1 MSAPPG
7 DARPDLTERADGA
20 DPLAVTGLIAD
31 TVPFSLVDGPGNRFA
46 VFLQG
51 CNMDCVACHNPQT
64 IPGHAPVEGHHPVR
78 RTVGDVL
85 GDIRRAAPFIGGVT
99 VSGGEATQQPAF
111 LAALFEAIESDA
123 DLRRLSCL
131 VDSNGACDPS
141 VWDRLAPV
149 FDGAMIDLKC
159 LDPDIHRRMTG
170 VGNDQVLRSIEH
182 LRSIDRLAEV
192 RLLILRG
199 VNDAAALI
207 DATAGWLARVDPT
220 MRVKVI
226 GFRSHGAR
234 PHDPPLEEP
243 TLDDLESIVG
253 VLRGAG
259 DFTIELIPSDLTAAT

>member
-1 MSAPPG
+1 MH
-7 DARPDLTERADGA
+7 RADATARDAVA
-20 DPLAVTGLIAD
+20 DPSEVTGLIAD
-31 TVPFSLVDGPGNRFA
+31 TIPFSLVDGPGNRFA

-64 IPGHAPVEGHHPVR
+64 IPGHSPIEGHHPVR
-78 RTVGDVL
+78 RSVGDL
-85 GDIRRAAPFIGGVT
+85 LDDIRRAAPFVSGVT

-111 LAALFEAIESDA
+111 LAALFEAIKADP

-131 VDSNGACDPS
+131 VDSNGACEPA

-159 LDPDIHRRMTG
+159 LDPDIHLRMTG
-170 VGNDQVLRSIEH
+170 APNDQVLHSIEH
-182 LRSIDRLAEV
+182 LHSIDRLTEV

-199 VNDAAALI
+199 VNDGTGLI
-207 DATAGWLARVDPT
+207 RSTGAWLAAVDPT
-220 MRVKVI
+220 MRIKVI

-243 TLDDLESIVG
+243 TCDDLDRIVE
-253 VLRGAG
+253 VLHG
-259 DFTIELIPSDLTAAT
+259 EAAFDVDVVPAQLSVAT